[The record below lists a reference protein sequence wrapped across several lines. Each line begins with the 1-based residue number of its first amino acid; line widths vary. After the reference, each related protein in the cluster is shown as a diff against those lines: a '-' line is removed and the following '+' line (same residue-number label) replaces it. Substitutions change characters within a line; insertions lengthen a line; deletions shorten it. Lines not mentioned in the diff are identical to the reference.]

1 MKVGPNEPINEI
13 TNSATNRV
21 LTVGTVEDEAQD
33 LNAEANL
40 TFDGSTLTVAG
51 NLTVTG
57 TTATISTTNTL
68 IADRLIELA
77 TGAGTGADSGIIIER
92 GSTGNN
98 AALIW
103 DESADTFVVA
113 TTTATGASTG
123 DLTFTDAALQAGS
136 LDVSGNIDV
145 DGTAN
150 LDAVDIDGAVQID
163 NTVTVGANDTGYDV
177 KFFGATDGAYML
189 WDEDVDDLILAG
201 AARVVVPEGNLVI
214 GSTAVSSSAAE
225 LNILDGKSF
234 VDEDD
239 MSSNSATAIASQQS
253 IKAYVDAQVTAQDLD
268 ATTD

>member
-1 MKVGPNEPINEI
+1 
-13 TNSATNRV
+13 
-21 LTVGTVEDEAQD
+21 
-33 LNAEANL
+33 
-40 TFDGSTLTVAG
+40 
-51 NLTVTG
+51 
-57 TTATISTTNTL
+57 
-68 IADRLIELA
+68 
-77 TGAGTGADSGIIIER
+77 
-92 GSTGNN
+92 
-98 AALIW
+98 
-103 DESADTFVVA
+103 
-113 TTTATGASTG
+113 

-268 ATTD
+268 ATTDSGTIAVDLDSQTLSIVGGEGIDTSGSGQTITVACEDSTANNKGAVIVAGGTDCS